1 MQQYSKYLKRIP
13 FMFAELIDKII
24 DDYKADPRN
33 KIFIDENTLLASA
46 IEESGNDITAD
57 QLRAAIR
64 NFMSGEM
71 DGDDYSIYDGAI
83 YACAVASN
91 NCFGNPAEHEDDDDY
106 SVDYE
111 IDWIENDDGSFAAE
125 IRPI

>member
-1 MQQYSKYLKRIP
+1 
-13 FMFAELIDKII
+13 MFAELIDKII

-33 KIFIDENTLLASA
+33 KVFIDENTLLAA
-46 IEESGNDITAD
+46 AKEETGNDITNV
-57 QLRAAIR
+57 QLRSTIR
-64 NFMSGEM
+64 NFLSGEM

-91 NCFGNPAEHEDDDDY
+91 NCFGDPSAHEDDDDY

-111 IDWIENDDGSFAAE
+111 IDWIENDDGSFTAE
-125 IRPI
+125 IRPS

>member
-1 MQQYSKYLKRIP
+1 
-13 FMFAELIDKII
+13 MFAELIDKII

-33 KIFIDENTLLASA
+33 KIFIDELTLLAA
-46 IEESGNDITAD
+46 ATEETGNVVTDG
-57 QLRAAIR
+57 QLRSVIR
-64 NFMSGEM
+64 NYLSGEM

-91 NCFGNPAEHEDDDDY
+91 NCFGDPAANEDDDDY

-111 IDWIENDDGSFAAE
+111 IDWIENSDGSFSAE
-125 IRPI
+125 IRPA